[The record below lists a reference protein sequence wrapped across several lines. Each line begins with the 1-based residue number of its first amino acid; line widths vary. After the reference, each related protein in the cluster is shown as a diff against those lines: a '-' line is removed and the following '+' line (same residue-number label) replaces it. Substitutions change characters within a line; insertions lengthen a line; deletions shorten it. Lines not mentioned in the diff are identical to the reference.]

1 MTIERASR
9 SGHFGPDRLDLSR
22 SLTQETVNDVITSLG
37 WCRAHWLRRLAT
49 PILWPACRRFAEALV
64 GADERVEHGGLAEAM
79 KWLLPRFAQ
88 SVEVQGAA
96 DVPSEGPLL
105 VLANHPG
112 TPDEMVV
119 GASLGRS
126 DLQIMALG
134 WPMLRRLPAVSR
146 HLIFT
151 SSDPQQDM
159 GAVREAIR
167 RLRRGDALLIF
178 PTADLDPDPDVQ
190 SGASE
195 SLERWS
201 PSIELM
207 LRYAPETKVQAA
219 MVSGVISP
227 GILRSPLF
235 KLRKGAK
242 NQRIAAEVV
251 QISLQMLFPRV
262 LRLRPRLS
270 LGQALT
276 VPALASAGGGMGIYQ
291 GILAEAR
298 RLLAQHVLTR
308 SAMSRS

>member
-22 SLTQETVNDVITSLG
+22 SLTQETVNDVLTSLG
-37 WCRAHWLRRLAT
+37 WCQVRWLRRLAT
-49 PILWPACRRFAEALV
+49 PILWPACRRFAEVFA
-64 GADERVEHGGLAEAM
+64 GADELVEHGGMAEAM
-79 KWLLPRFAQ
+79 KWLLPHFAQ

-126 DLQIMALG
+126 DLQVMALG
-134 WPMLRRLPAVSR
+134 WPMLRRLPAASR

-151 SSDPQQDM
+151 SGDPQQDL
-159 GAVREAIR
+159 GALREAIR
-167 RLRRGDALLIF
+167 RLRKGDALLIF

-207 LRYAPETKVQAA
+207 LRHAPQTKVQVA

-227 GILRSPLF
+227 GILRVPLF

-242 NQRIAAEVV
+242 NQRIALEVV
-251 QISLQMLFPRV
+251 QMSLDMLFPARV
-262 LRLRPRLS
+262 RLRPRVS
-270 LGQALT
+270 FGKPLT
-276 VPALASAGGGMGIYQ
+276 VQALASAGEGMGVYQ

-298 RLLAQHVLTR
+298 RVLAQHALAKSAT
-308 SAMSRS
+308 AMS